1 MCLHSEASS
10 FLLFKDANCGLHII
24 INFSLRHRLHL
35 FVSVLYGCAFSII
48 LHVILCCMLLSFSDH
63 MCELSVVAFLFLV
76 FLKLAMWFLYLSL
89 KVVDANPM
97 YVSSL
102 LVFVAL
108 TVA

>member
-1 MCLHSEASS
+1 
-10 FLLFKDANCGLHII
+10 
-24 INFSLRHRLHL
+24 
-35 FVSVLYGCAFSII
+35 
-48 LHVILCCMLLSFSDH
+48 
-63 MCELSVVAFLFLV
+63 MCELSVVAFLFFV

-102 LVFVAL
+102 LVFVGL